1 MLKLHQFFNFLIQP
15 VPTFSFDGTTVIGG
29 KCEGRNKHS
38 VILQWAIDNATVQ
51 IDFVNDTGS
60 VSMLLTFAFVPFK
73 VWGSGSKG
81 EWMNRHICI
90 FFYFKGA
97 VDHGDVTV

>member
-1 MLKLHQFFNFLIQP
+1 MNTIVANMVKKCLTIHVKTSPIFLFQP

-29 KCEGRNKHS
+29 SCGGINKHS
-38 VILQWAIDNATVQ
+38 VTLQWAKDNATVQ

-73 VWGSGSKG
+73 VWRNGSKG
-81 EWMNRHICI
+81 ES
-90 FFYFKGA
+90 G
-97 VDHGDVTV
+97 